1 MTPAEVQALR
11 DSMPARRTIPVGLV
25 WLLLIVGS
33 WGLVAVAYLLLPVV
47 VAQGGVGLL
56 AILACGL
63 LVAVTK

>member
-47 VAQGGVGLL
+47 VAQGGLGLL
-56 AILACGL
+56 AILGCGL
-63 LVAVTK
+63 LVAVTR

>member
-1 MTPAEVQALR
+1 MTTRVPL
-11 DSMPARRTIPVGLV
+11 GFV
-25 WLLLIVGS
+25 WLLLIVAS